1 MLILNIVI
9 LQMHIT
15 LADATYCSTV
25 YSQLADSV
33 RVSAII
39 TTPNDVNENS
49 RCLGLVQWLIT
60 GS

>member
-1 MLILNIVI
+1 
-9 LQMHIT
+9 MHIT

-49 RCLGLVQWLIT
+49 RCLVLVQWLIT